1 MKVSVEQLAGAPPFD
16 YCIVGSG
23 PAGITLALALEDAG
37 KRILLLEGGGESP
50 SAAGQELYRGET
62 LGHVY
67 RPLDSCRI
75 RAFGGSSNG
84 WGGWCRPLD
93 AMDFAAKPGLPDSGW
108 PIDRRDLEPYAARA
122 DELFGLGP
130 AEDEPP
136 LPGAPLKQSRF
147 RYSTVNFGQRY
158 KERLFAS
165 ANVAVALDTSLLAIL
180 SDGTAVTGLQVDAG
194 GMRGSVAARCY
205 ILATGGIENSR
216 LLLWSNQLAQGAL
229 IRRPATLGRYWME
242 HPHFTLGETL
252 LRQRAGLHFDEKNVG
267 FVSPAPELM
276 ARKQLLN
283 CGLRIIRGGEA
294 EALASIRRLA
304 RVAPRLAATLL
315 HDYRQGQSYG
325 ALLRASWEQRPRA
338 ENRVTLAPEKDRLG
352 IPRVRLY
359 WTLDDEDKRS
369 ALESA
374 RCLGR
379 YIADYDFGRLRLEHW
394 LSTADPFPDDDEL
407 GGCHHMGGTRM
418 ARTPEQGIVDR
429 DCKVFGQRN
438 LYIAGSSVFPSGGF
452 ANPTYTIVQ
461 LALRL
466 AEYLARQDRA

>member
-1 MKVSVEQLAGAPPFD
+1 MKITVEQLAGVPPFD

-37 KRILLLEGGGESP
+37 KRVLLLEGGGESP
-50 SAAGQELYRGET
+50 SQASQELYRGET
-62 LGHVY
+62 LGHAY
-67 RPLDSCRI
+67 RPLDGCRI

-93 AMDFAAKPGLPDSGW
+93 AVDFEEKPGLADSGW
-108 PIDRRDLEPYAARA
+108 PIRRSDLAPYAVRA
-122 DELFGLGP
+122 DDFFGLGP
-130 AEDEPP
+130 PEDEPP

-147 RYSTVNFGQRY
+147 RYSTVNFGEKYRD
-158 KERLFAS
+158 RLFAS
-165 ANVAVALDTSLLAIL
+165 ASVAVALDTSLVAIL
-180 SDGTAVTGLQVDAG
+180 TDGAAVTGLQVDAG
-194 GMRGSVAARCY
+194 GVRRTLTAQRY

-229 IRRPATLGRYWME
+229 IRQPATLGRYWME
-242 HPHFTLGETL
+242 HPHFTLGEIL
-252 LRQRAGLHFDEKNVG
+252 LRHRAGLHFDEKDVG
-267 FVSPAPELM
+267 FVSPSPELM
-276 ARKQLLN
+276 AHKRLLN

-294 EALASIRRLA
+294 QTLDSIRRLA
-304 RVAPRLAATLL
+304 RVAPRLASATL

-338 ENRVTLAPEKDRLG
+338 ENRVALAAQKDRLG
-352 IPRVRLY
+352 IPRVALH
-359 WTLDDEDKRS
+359 WTLDDEDKRT

-374 RCLGR
+374 RRLGR
-379 YIADYDFGRLRLEHW
+379 YIADLDLGRLRLDGW
-394 LSTADPFPDDDEL
+394 LSGSEPFPDDDEL

-438 LYIAGSSVFPSGGF
+438 LYIAGSSVFPSSGF

-466 AEYLARQDRA
+466 AAHLEQSRTA